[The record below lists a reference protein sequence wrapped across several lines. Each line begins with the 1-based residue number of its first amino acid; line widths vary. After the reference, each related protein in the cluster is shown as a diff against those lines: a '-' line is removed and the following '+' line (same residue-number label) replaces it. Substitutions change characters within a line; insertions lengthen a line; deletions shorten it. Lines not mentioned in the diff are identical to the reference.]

1 LFSLSLYFHLSNIH
15 ADLDI
20 ISLQLMSFY
29 IIYNTKYNASCFPV
43 FSLLNDRGH
52 SYASSER
59 IDSSIWIKTQAE
71 KELEEQIKAGDIIF
85 FHCCFFYETQVLI
98 KRMHEHRFKKRKE
111 KKEKQRL
118 FSFVCMFR
126 YSYNK
131 IFRKICENYC
141 RWLTT

>member
-1 LFSLSLYFHLSNIH
+1 M
-15 ADLDI
+15 D
-20 ISLQLMSFY
+20 Q
-29 IIYNTKYNASCFPV
+29 NTGRKGAGRTDKSWGHDF
-43 FSLLNDRGH
+43 FSLL
-52 SYASSER
+52 
-59 IDSSIWIKTQAE
+59 
-71 KELEEQIKAGDIIF
+71 L
-85 FHCCFFYETQVLI
+85 FYETQVLI